1 MTVTEGVRT
10 GTGGARDM
18 GTDTGTDAGTAHTM
32 AMGTAARELL
42 MKRGEFAIAVHLG
55 LIRLTVR
62 QGGGRPRVDHAEVQR
77 LRSQDGFPEALRE
90 KVRTVG
96 TAEGAQLLGIGPDRF
111 TRLARAG
118 CLTPIALYVNRYRV
132 VVWLYLAEELAGFA
146 AGQPELLTGRSPAWV
161 RDRLAEG
168 ADHRARNW
176 RSRRVERLLHLAE
189 DPWARAAVVAETLD
203 PVQLAEV
210 VDDPYERAYLAR
222 IRPEPA
228 FAPTSSPSARETVA
242 QLMRADEPDEMLW
255 RRVGLIMELDNAREA
270 RPAPRPDAGWSPRP
284 SPFPAPRQ
292 EHRPETDA
300 DFEAGPGFGP
310 ETDPDPERGPEPA
323 VEAEPA
329 AVMPDQAPMPDPFR
343 SLGPVPAPD
352 RTPVS
357 DLAAP
362 SDPTAVPGTLPASDT
377 RSMPGPVPVLGP
389 VAVPGPALASGPE
402 PEPGPVAVSG
412 RLSVHGSVPGPDPV
426 SGRATTPA
434 PGAAPVGV
442 VGPASG
448 LLARFRL
455 RRRASGAGRGR
466 RPGPGRAPHG
476 A

>member
-10 GTGGARDM
+10 GVGGARD
-18 GTDTGTDAGTAHTM
+18 TGTGTAVGVADTM

-42 MKRGEFAIAVHLG
+42 LKRGEFAIAVHLG

-77 LRSQDGFPEALRE
+77 LRSQGGFPEALRE
-90 KVRTVG
+90 KVRAVG
-96 TAEGAQLLGIGPDRF
+96 TAEGARLLGIGPDRF

-118 CLTPIALYVNRYRV
+118 CLTPIALYVNRYRA

-176 RSRRVERLLHLAE
+176 RSRRVERLLHLTE

-228 FAPTSSPSARETVA
+228 FAPTASPSARETVA

-255 RRVGLIMELDNAREA
+255 RRVGLIMELDNAREV
-270 RPAPRPDAGWSPRP
+270 RPAPRPDAGWSARPR
-284 SPFPAPRQ
+284 PFPAPRQ
-292 EHRPETDA
+292 EHRPEADA
-300 DFEAGPGFGP
+300 DSEVDSEAGIDPGA
-310 ETDPDPERGPEPA
+310 ETDQGPDSGPERGPGSGVGTAPA
-323 VEAEPA
+323 EVVPA
-329 AVMPDQAPMPDPFR
+329 PVPMPDLFR
-343 SLGPVPAPD
+343 TPDQVSAPEPVPD

-357 DLAAP
+357 GPAAL
-362 SDPTAVPGTLPASDT
+362 SDPTAVPGPLPASDS
-377 RSMPGPVPVLGP
+377 RPVPAPGPVVLPGSAP
-389 VAVPGPALASGPE
+389 APGRPLAHGSAPGPD
-402 PEPGPVAVSG
+402 
-412 RLSVHGSVPGPDPV
+412 SVPGC
-426 SGRATTPA
+426 ATTLA
-434 PGAAPVGV
+434 PGAAPAQAVA

-455 RRRASGAGRGR
+455 RRRASGTGRGR

>member
-1 MTVTEGVRT
+1 MTVTEGGHT
-10 GTGGARDM
+10 GAEGARDM
-18 GTDTGTDAGTAHTM
+18 GADVGTGTADTI

-42 MKRGEFAIAVHLG
+42 LKRGEFAIAVHLG

-62 QGGGRPRVDHAEVQR
+62 QGGGRPRVDRAEVQR

-90 KVRTVG
+90 KVCAVG
-96 TAEGAQLLGIGPDRF
+96 TAEGAHLLGISPDRF

-118 CLTPIALYVNRYRV
+118 CLTPIALYVNRYRA

-176 RSRRVERLLHLAE
+176 RSRRVERLLHLTE

-228 FAPTSSPSARETVA
+228 FAPMSSPSARETVA

-255 RRVGLIMELDNAREA
+255 RRVGLIMELDNAREV
-270 RPAPRPDAGWSPRP
+270 RPAPRPDAGWSSRPR
-284 SPFPAPRQ
+284 PFPAPRQ
-292 EHRPETDA
+292 EHRPEAEA
-300 DFEAGPGFGP
+300 DSGAGIDFGTETGPG
-310 ETDPDPERGPEPA
+310 PERGPEAKAEAAPA
-323 VEAEPA
+323 VVVPT
-329 AVMPDQAPMPDPFR
+329 PAPMPDPFR
-343 SLGPVPAPD
+343 TPGPVPAPEQAPD
-352 RTPVS
+352 RPPVP
-357 DLAAP
+357 DLTALP
-362 SDPTAVPGTLPASDT
+362 DPTVVPDPLPASV
-377 RSMPGPVPVLGP
+377 PVPASDP
-389 VAVPGPALASGPE
+389 VAVA
-402 PEPGPVAVSG
+402 G
-412 RLSVHGSVPGPDPV
+412 RSTGHDSAPGPDPA
-426 SGRATTPA
+426 SGWATTPA
-434 PGAAPVGV
+434 SGAAPAGAVGTA
-442 VGPASG
+442 PG

-455 RRRASGAGRGR
+455 RRRVSGPGRGR
-466 RPGPGRAPHG
+466 RPAPGRAPHG

>member
-1 MTVTEGVRT
+1 MTVTEGVRA
-10 GTGGARDM
+10 GAGGARDT
-18 GTDTGTDAGTAHTM
+18 GTDTGIAVGAADTM

-42 MKRGEFAIAVHLG
+42 LKRGEFAIAVHLG

-77 LRSQDGFPEALRE
+77 LRSQGGFPEALQE
-90 KVRTVG
+90 KVRAVG
-96 TAEGAQLLGIGPDRF
+96 TAEGARLLGIGPDRF

-118 CLTPIALYVNRYRV
+118 CLTPIALYVNRYRA

-228 FAPTSSPSARETVA
+228 FAPTATPSARETVA

-255 RRVGLIMELDNAREA
+255 RRVGLIMELDNAREV
-270 RPAPRPDAGWSPRP
+270 RPAPRPDAGWSARPR
-284 SPFPAPRQ
+284 PFPAPRQ
-292 EHRPETDA
+292 EHRPETDGDSDA
-300 DFEAGPGFGP
+300 DSEAGIDFGA
-310 ETDPDPERGPEPA
+310 ETDPGPERGPESGVGTVSAEVVPA
-323 VEAEPA
+323 PVPMPDLFRTPDQGPAPEPVPDRTPASDPAALPDPA
-329 AVMPDQAPMPDPFR
+329 AVPGPLPAPDSR
-343 SLGPVPAPD
+343 PVPAPG
-352 RTPVS
+352 PV
-357 DLAAP
+357 
-362 SDPTAVPGTLPASDT
+362 V
-377 RSMPGPVPVLGP
+377 MPGSAP
-389 VAVPGPALASGPE
+389 
-402 PEPGPVAVSG
+402 AVS
-412 RLSVHGSVPGPDPV
+412 
-426 SGRATTPA
+426 
-434 PGAAPVGV
+434 

>member
-1 MTVTEGVRT
+1 MTFTEGVRT

-18 GTDTGTDAGTAHTM
+18 GTGTGTDAGIADTM

-42 MKRGEFAIAVHLG
+42 LKRGEFAIAVHLG
-55 LIRLTVR
+55 LIRLMTR
-62 QGGGRPRVDHAEVQR
+62 QGGGRPRVAHAEVQR
-77 LRSQDGFPEALRE
+77 LRSQEGFPEALRE

-96 TAEGAQLLGIGPDRF
+96 TAEGARLLGVSPDRF

-118 CLTPIALYVNRYRV
+118 CLTPIALYVNRYRA

-176 RSRRVERLLHLAE
+176 RSRRIERLLHFTE
-189 DPWARAAVVAETLD
+189 DPWARAAVVAEALD

-228 FAPTSSPSARETVA
+228 FAPTSPSPSTRETVA

-255 RRVGLIMELDNAREA
+255 RRVGLIMELDNAREV

-284 SPFPAPRQ
+284 RPFPAPRH
-292 EHRPETDA
+292 EHRPEGDA
-300 DFEAGPGFGP
+300 DFEAGLDFGA
-310 ETDPDPERGPEPA
+310 ETEQSPEPA
-323 VEAEPA
+323 AGAGPA
-329 AVMPDQAPMPDPFR
+329 TVVPDPAPMPDPSR
-343 SLGPVPAPD
+343 APGPGPAPD
-352 RTPVS
+352 RTPAS
-357 DLAAP
+357 GPATLP
-362 SDPTAVPGTLPASDT
+362 DPTVVPGPLPASDMHAT
-377 RSMPGPVPVLGP
+377 PGRAAALGP
-389 VAVPGPALASGPE
+389 VAARGPASAPE
-402 PEPGPVAVSG
+402 PAVVSG
-412 RLSVHGSVPGPDPV
+412 RFPAHGSVPGSVPA
-426 SGRATTPA
+426 SGCATTPA
-434 PGAAPVGV
+434 PGAAAAGV
-442 VGPASG
+442 AGPASG
-448 LLARFRL
+448 LLARLRL
-455 RRRASGAGRGR
+455 RRRASGSGRGR

>member
-1 MTVTEGVRT
+1 MTFTEGVRT

-18 GTDTGTDAGTAHTM
+18 GTDTGTDAGTADTM

-42 MKRGEFAIAVHLG
+42 LKRGEFAIAVHLG
-55 LIRLTVR
+55 LIRLMAR
-62 QGGGRPRVDHAEVQR
+62 QGGGRPRVGHAEVQR
-77 LRSQDGFPEALRE
+77 LRSQEGFPEALRE

-96 TAEGAQLLGIGPDRF
+96 TAEGARLLGVSPDRF

-118 CLTPIALYVNRYRV
+118 CLTPIALYVNRYRA

-176 RSRRVERLLHLAE
+176 RSRRIERLLHFTE
-189 DPWARAAVVAETLD
+189 DPWARAAVVAEALD

-228 FAPTSSPSARETVA
+228 FAPTSPSPSARETVA

-255 RRVGLIMELDNAREA
+255 RRVGLIMELDNAREV

-284 SPFPAPRQ
+284 RPFPAPGQ
-292 EHRPETDA
+292 EHRPEADA
-300 DFEAGPGFGP
+300 DFEAGLDFGAETDQGP
-310 ETDPDPERGPEPA
+310 ERSPEPA
-323 VEAEPA
+323 AGAWPA
-329 AVMPDQAPMPDPFR
+329 AVVPDPAPMPDPFR
-343 SLGPVPAPD
+343 APGPLPAPD
-352 RTPVS
+352 RTPAS
-357 DLAAP
+357 GPATLP
-362 SDPTAVPGTLPASDT
+362 DPTVVPGPLPASDMHAT
-377 RSMPGPVPVLGP
+377 PGRAPALGP
-389 VAVPGPALASGPE
+389 VAVRGPAPAPE
-402 PEPGPVAVSG
+402 PAVVSG
-412 RLSVHGSVPGPDPV
+412 RFPAHGSVPGSVPA
-426 SGRATTPA
+426 SGCATTPT
-434 PGAAPVGV
+434 PGVAAAGV
-442 VGPASG
+442 AGPASG
-448 LLARFRL
+448 LLARLRL
-455 RRRASGAGRGR
+455 RRRASGSGRGR
-466 RPGPGRAPHG
+466 RPRPGRAPHG